1 MRLMNS
7 FIPATLACINSPLWL
22 LLMKKSSRE
31 AILSAEFVQLVQLL
45 VQITIR
51 KQKDLLMITSPTMWL
66 MNQHTRVCHNHC
78 ICFVGVKM
86 HFFWAV
92 LFKVHFIFYSSLFVS
107 IYSVRR
113 RWRQVQYDWTCA
125 EFIMNSHEIKWNRA
139 SLSGLEWSP
148 GSLRV
153 WPKCCLSLTTSTERL
168 RRTRRTRSTR
178 RLENKAREYLTFKKC
193 QFVLWAHR
201 LCAACLSLGNNNTNT
216 KLTECLM
223 EFNEQLNQPHCEA
236 AWCCPTG
243 LKD

>member
-1 MRLMNS
+1 MHKLTTVAPS
-7 FIPATLACINSPLWL
+7 HEEILTWSYFISWVCAACTVISSNYQ
-22 LLMKKSSRE
+22 KK
-31 AILSAEFVQLVQLL
+31 AEGPPHDHLVNH
-45 VQITIR
+45 VT
-51 KQKDLLMITSPTMWL
+51 DEPT
-66 MNQHTRVCHNHC
+66 HTRVCHNHC
-78 ICFVGVKM
+78 MCFVAVKT

-92 LFKVHFIFYSSLFVS
+92 LFKVHIIFYSSLFVS

-125 EFIMNSHEIKWNRA
+125 EFIMNSHEIKWNCA

-201 LCAACLSLGNNNTNT
+201 LCAACLSLGNYNTNT
-216 KLTECLM
+216 KLTERLM
-223 EFNEQLNQPHCEA
+223 EFKEQLNQPHLEA